1 MWTCVL
7 VQENGVEMPWQYTS
21 PLRRKFT
28 ESKHASNTLFSDQG
42 VETANLGEDIVRI
55 SKSFGSRV
63 QPQHMVEAA
72 RYDHS
77 PASSYT

>member
-21 PLRRKFT
+21 PLRR
-28 ESKHASNTLFSDQG
+28 